1 MSMMIRAIGSVLGN
15 FKTLLMIVVLAAGLS
30 FGYLVFFG
38 GLTIEAAWAS
48 IWTWLV
54 MAWGYTKDIGIYV
67 YEFIR
72 DEIVR
77 YTAAEV

>member
-1 MSMMIRAIGSVLGN
+1 MSIMFRAIGSVLGN

-38 GLTIEAAWAS
+38 GLTIEAAWES
-48 IWTWLV
+48 IWAWMV
-54 MAWGYTKDIGIYV
+54 MAWGYMRDIGMSA

-72 DEIVR
+72 DEIAR